1 MKVAPGPLR
10 RTVVSVV
17 VWCLVVAT
25 GSSLVWVIISGAGQD
40 FVGQDRA
47 LPDTS
52 ASVAAPSSTGTP
64 STTTV
69 TQDPSGAAVST
80 TWSGSAGVVTTR
92 CAGTRITLVRALPSA
107 DGYVVEVKDRGP
119 DEVDVEFEGRG
130 DETVPETRVRARCVD
145 GTPQYDARDE
155 D

>member
-1 MKVAPGPLR
+1 MKVAHGSVR
-10 RTVVSVV
+10 RTVLSVV
-17 VWCLVVAT
+17 VWCLVVAA
-25 GSSLVWVIISGAGQD
+25 GSSLVWAIISGAGQD
-40 FVGQDRA
+40 FAGQDRA
-47 LPDTS
+47 LPGTS
-52 ASVAAPSSTGTP
+52 DSVAEPSSTSTQGTSAP
-64 STTTV
+64 TQAST
-69 TQDPSGAAVST
+69 DAAVST

-92 CAGTRITLVRALPSA
+92 CSGTRITLVRALPSA

-145 GTPQYDARDE
+145 GTPKYDAQDE

>member
-1 MKVAPGPLR
+1 MKLMHGSVR
-10 RTVVSVV
+10 RTVLSVV
-17 VWCLVVAT
+17 VWCLVVAA

-52 ASVAAPSSTGTP
+52 ASTTVPPATG
-64 STTTV
+64 STTTS
-69 TQDPSGAAVST
+69 PSTDASTEAATST

-92 CAGTRITLVRALPSA
+92 CNGSRISLVRALPSA

-145 GTPQYDARDE
+145 GTPRYDARDE

>member
-52 ASVAAPSSTGTP
+52 ASVAAPSPTGTP

-69 TQDPSGAAVST
+69 PQDPSGAAVST

-145 GTPQYDARDE
+145 GTPRYDARDE

>member
-1 MKVAPGPLR
+1 MKVAQGSVR
-10 RTVVSVV
+10 RTVLSVI
-17 VWCLVVAT
+17 VWCLVVAA

-47 LPDTS
+47 LPDSPTS
-52 ASVAAPSSTGTP
+52 DSVPSSTGTTSTSP
-64 STTTV
+64 ST
-69 TQDPSGAAVST
+69 AASAETATST

-92 CAGTRITLVRALPSA
+92 CNGTRISLVRALPSA

-119 DEVDVEFEGRG
+119 EEVDVEFEGRG

-145 GTPQYDARDE
+145 GTPRYDARDE